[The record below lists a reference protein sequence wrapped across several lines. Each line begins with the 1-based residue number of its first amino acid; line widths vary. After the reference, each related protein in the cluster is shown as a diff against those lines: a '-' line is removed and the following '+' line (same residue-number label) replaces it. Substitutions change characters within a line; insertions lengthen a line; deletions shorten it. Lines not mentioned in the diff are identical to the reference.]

1 MDADATLTL
10 QEFCETHGI
19 RRLEAEEILELLAD
33 GEDPE
38 WIASQAA
45 EDRPGSAEPLAA
57 LLAQLAPRIRPAS
70 VQEADPVE
78 EAPGPAQGAADSGID
93 IGSRLAGLGQAL
105 PPGVHPAQ
113 LQQVLD
119 SPRGRLMADFGV
131 FCQERGHES
140 PGEEELHRLHDEWLQ
155 TPRDGLDGRRPAEM
169 LEGGRLLPERVVT
182 FRREQPKV
190 RRNDPCPCGSGRKH
204 KKCCGRG
211 G

>member
-1 MDADATLTL
+1 MDADAARTL
-10 QEFCETHGI
+10 QEFCETNGI

-45 EDRPGSAEPLAA
+45 ADRPGSAEPLAV
-57 LLAQLAPRIRPAS
+57 LLAELAPRVRPAA
-70 VQEADPVE
+70 VEEADPAA
-78 EAPGPAQGAADSGID
+78 EAQDPAQGAADPGID
-93 IGSRLAGLGQAL
+93 IGARLAALGQAL
-105 PPGVHPAQ
+105 PPGVDPAQ

-119 SPRGRLMADFGV
+119 SPRGRLMADFGL

-140 PGEEELHRLHDEWLQ
+140 PDEEELHRLHDEWLQ

-169 LEGGRLLPERVVT
+169 LEGDRLLPERVVT

-190 RRNDPCPCGSGRKH
+190 GRNDPCPCGSGRKH

>member
-1 MDADATLTL
+1 MEADATRTL
-10 QEFCETHGI
+10 RKFCETHAI

-33 GEDPE
+33 GEDPQ

-57 LLAQLAPRIRPAS
+57 LLAQLAPRVLPAS
-70 VQEADPVE
+70 EEEADTAE
-78 EAPGPAQGAADSGID
+78 EAQDPAEGSADSGID
-93 IGSRLAGLGQAL
+93 IGARLAALGQAL
-105 PPGVHPAQ
+105 PPGVDPAQ

-119 SPRGRLMADFGV
+119 SPRGRLMADFGL

-140 PGEEELHRLHDEWLQ
+140 PGEEELQRLHDEWLQ
-155 TPRDGLDGRRPAEM
+155 TPRDGFDGRRPAEM
-169 LEGGRLLPERVVT
+169 LEGERLLPERVVT
-182 FRREQPKV
+182 FRREHPKV
-190 RRNDPCPCGSGRKH
+190 GRNDPCPCGSGRKH

>member
-1 MDADATLTL
+1 MDADAARTL
-10 QEFCETHGI
+10 QEFCETNGI

-45 EDRPGSAEPLAA
+45 ADRPGSAEPLAV
-57 LLAQLAPRIRPAS
+57 LLAELAPRVRPAE
-70 VQEADPVE
+70 VEEADPAE
-78 EAPGPAQGAADSGID
+78 EARDPAEAASASGID
-93 IGSRLAGLGQAL
+93 VEGQLAALGQAL
-105 PPGVHPAQ
+105 PPGVDPAQ

-119 SPRGRLMADFGV
+119 SPRGRLMADFGL
-131 FCQERGHES
+131 FCQEGGHES
-140 PGEEELHRLHDEWLQ
+140 PGEEDLHRLHDEWLQ

-169 LEGGRLLPERVVT
+169 LEGERLLPERVVT
-182 FRREQPKV
+182 FRRDQPKV
-190 RRNDPCPCGSGRKH
+190 GRNDPCPCGSGRKH